1 MTPVATHRRAGPWLA
16 PLLSA
21 LMLAGC
27 AVNPQN
33 VAESP
38 APFPAQARSGAF
50 NEPVSEP
57 AYFQAGL
64 KPTVSGRALGSTLR
78 FDRSLQDVDEDE
90 GDESLSA
97 EAPRY
102 EKGDYS
108 LGGGL
113 ALGNSSSAFRERGMA
128 SWYGKAFHGRK
139 TSSGDSFDMYALTAA
154 HPTLPIPSYVRVTN
168 LANGRSAVV
177 RINDRGPYHPGRIID
192 LSYAAAYKLGYTG
205 QGSAQVELSLVLPEG
220 VAMVQ
225 PGRSVPPLKRARA
238 AQPATSLAAAKGRNA
253 PTPAAPVAVA
263 AAPVVPAAAP
273 AEVRGA
279 ELAAVS
285 QPAPVARAAERVAA
299 PQVFLQLGVFPSLLN
314 AEQFKNF
321 VEHELA
327 WLSES
332 VSVLAADGKYRL
344 RVGPFPSAP
353 EARSIAERIA
363 TTLKLKPFVV
373 QR

>member
-16 PLLSA
+16 SVLSA

-27 AVNPQN
+27 SVNPPSM
-33 VAESP
+33 AELP
-38 APFPAQARSGAF
+38 AEALSDQ
-50 NEPVSEP
+50 PVRQPGES

-64 KPTVSGRALGSTLR
+64 KPTASGRALGSSLR
-78 FDRSLQDVDEDE
+78 FDRSQPEEADQESDED
-90 GDESLSA
+90 GLAA

-108 LGGGL
+108 LGSGL
-113 ALGNSSSAFRERGMA
+113 ALGSSGSAFRERGMA

-177 RINDRGPYHPGRIID
+177 RINDRGPHHPGRIID
-192 LSYAAAYKLGYTG
+192 LSYAAAYKLGYAG
-205 QGSAQVELSLVLPEG
+205 QGSAQVEVALVLPEG

-225 PGRSVPPLKRARA
+225 PGRSVPPLRRARA
-238 AQPATSLAAAKGRNA
+238 AQPATTVAKGA
-253 PTPAAPVAVA
+253 QAQPPVQVA
-263 AAPVVPAAAP
+263 AVVPAAATAAVAP
-273 AEVRGA
+273 VEARGA
-279 ELAAVS
+279 TVDVAVV
-285 QPAPVARAAERVAA
+285 APSARPTERAAA

-373 QR
+373 HR

>member
-1 MTPVATHRRAGPWLA
+1 
-16 PLLSA
+16 
-21 LMLAGC
+21 MLAGC
-27 AVNPQN
+27 SVNPPS
-33 VAESP
+33 VAQLPAEALSDQPVRQPGES
-38 APFPAQARSGAF
+38 
-50 NEPVSEP
+50 

-64 KPTVSGRALGSTLR
+64 KPTASGRALGSSLR
-78 FDRSLQDVDEDE
+78 FDRSQPEEVDQEDGE
-90 GDESLSA
+90 DGLAA

-108 LGGGL
+108 LGSGL
-113 ALGNSSSAFRERGMA
+113 ALGSSGSAFRERGMA

-177 RINDRGPYHPGRIID
+177 RINDRGPHHPGRIID
-192 LSYAAAYKLGYTG
+192 LSYAAAYKLGYAG
-205 QGSAQVELSLVLPEG
+205 QGSAQVEVALVLPEG

-225 PGRSVPPLKRARA
+225 PGRSVPPLRRARA
-238 AQPATSLAAAKGRNA
+238 AQPATTVAKGGQA
-253 PTPAAPVAVA
+253 QPQVQVA
-263 AAPVVPAAAP
+263 AAVPAAAP
-273 AEVRGA
+273 AEARGVAVEVAALTQSALPVR
-279 ELAAVS
+279 
-285 QPAPVARAAERVAA
+285 PAERAAA

-373 QR
+373 HR

>member
-16 PLLSA
+16 PVLSA

-27 AVNPQN
+27 ASNPQS
-33 VAESP
+33 AAHLPSEP
-38 APFPAQARSGAF
+38 LPAQLAEKPG
-50 NEPVSEP
+50 EP

-64 KPTVSGRALGSTLR
+64 KPTASGRALGSALR
-78 FDRSLQDVDEDE
+78 FDRSLHEADQDDGEE
-90 GDESLSA
+90 NLGS

-108 LGGGL
+108 LGSGL

-177 RINDRGPYHPGRIID
+177 RINDRGPHHPGRIID
-192 LSYAAAYKLGYTG
+192 LSYAAAYKLGYAG
-205 QGSAQVELSLVLPEG
+205 QGSAQVEIALVLPEG

-225 PGRSVPPLKRARA
+225 PSRSVPPLKRARA
-238 AQPATSLAAAKGRNA
+238 AQPATSVARAGHA
-253 PTPAAPVAVA
+253 PTQVA
-263 AAPVVPAAAP
+263 AAAP
-273 AEVRGA
+273 ATAPAAAGPVEVRGPA
-279 ELAAVS
+279 VEVVAATQAV
-285 QPAPVARAAERVAA
+285 PAARTAERAAA

>member
-16 PLLSA
+16 SVLSA

-27 AVNPQN
+27 SVNPPSMAQLP
-33 VAESP
+33 AETPSDQP
-38 APFPAQARSGAF
+38 G
-50 NEPVSEP
+50 EP

-64 KPTVSGRALGSTLR
+64 KPTTSGRALGSSLR
-78 FDRSLQDVDEDE
+78 FDRSQPDETDQDDDEDAL
-90 GDESLSA
+90 GA

-108 LGGGL
+108 LGSAL
-113 ALGNSSSAFRERGMA
+113 ALGSSGSAFRERGMA

-177 RINDRGPYHPGRIID
+177 RINDRGPHHPGRIID
-192 LSYAAAYKLGYTG
+192 LSYAAAYKLGYAG
-205 QGSAQVELSLVLPEG
+205 QGSAQVEVALVLPEG

-225 PGRSVPPLKRARA
+225 PGRSVPPLRRARA
-238 AQPATSLAAAKGRNA
+238 AQPATTVAKGAQGQPPVQVATVA
-253 PTPAAPVAVA
+253 PA
-263 AAPVVPAAAP
+263 AAPAVVTP

-279 ELAAVS
+279 AVEVAAVTPS
-285 QPAPVARAAERVAA
+285 MQPARPTERAA

-373 QR
+373 HR

>member
-16 PLLSA
+16 SVLSA

-27 AVNPQN
+27 SVNPPS
-33 VAESP
+33 VAQLPAEALSDQPVRQPGES
-38 APFPAQARSGAF
+38 
-50 NEPVSEP
+50 

-64 KPTVSGRALGSTLR
+64 KPTASGRALGSSLR
-78 FDRSLQDVDEDE
+78 FDRSQPEEVDQEDGE
-90 GDESLSA
+90 DGLAA

-108 LGGGL
+108 LGSGL
-113 ALGNSSSAFRERGMA
+113 ALGSSGSAFRERGMA

-177 RINDRGPYHPGRIID
+177 RINDRGPHHPGRIID
-192 LSYAAAYKLGYTG
+192 LSYAAAYKLGYAG
-205 QGSAQVELSLVLPEG
+205 QGSAQVEVALVLPEG

-225 PGRSVPPLKRARA
+225 PGRSVPPLRRARA
-238 AQPATSLAAAKGRNA
+238 AQPATTVAKGGQA
-253 PTPAAPVAVA
+253 QPQVQVA
-263 AAPVVPAAAP
+263 AAVPAAAP
-273 AEVRGA
+273 AEARGVAVEVAALTQSALPVR
-279 ELAAVS
+279 
-285 QPAPVARAAERVAA
+285 PAERAAA

-373 QR
+373 HR

>member
-16 PLLSA
+16 SVLSA

-27 AVNPQN
+27 SVNPPSMAQ
-33 VAESP
+33 
-38 APFPAQARSGAF
+38 FPAETLSDQPALQSG
-50 NEPVSEP
+50 EP

-64 KPTVSGRALGSTLR
+64 KPTASARVLGSSLR
-78 FDRSLQDVDEDE
+78 FDRSQPVEADQDDDED
-90 GDESLSA
+90 GLGA

-108 LGGGL
+108 LGSGL
-113 ALGNSSSAFRERGMA
+113 ALGSSGSAFRERGMA

-177 RINDRGPYHPGRIID
+177 RINDRGPHHPGRIID
-192 LSYAAAYKLGYTG
+192 LSYAAAYKLGYAG
-205 QGSAQVELSLVLPEG
+205 QGSAQVEVALVLPEG

-225 PGRSVPPLKRARA
+225 PGRSVPPLRRVRA
-238 AQPATSLAAAKGRNA
+238 AQPVTTVAKGGQA
-253 PTPAAPVAVA
+253 QPPVQVA
-263 AAPVVPAAAP
+263 AAAP
-273 AEVRGA
+273 AAAATLVTPAEARGA
-279 ELAAVS
+279 VVEVAALTPS
-285 QPAPVARAAERVAA
+285 AQPARPAERAAA

-373 QR
+373 HR